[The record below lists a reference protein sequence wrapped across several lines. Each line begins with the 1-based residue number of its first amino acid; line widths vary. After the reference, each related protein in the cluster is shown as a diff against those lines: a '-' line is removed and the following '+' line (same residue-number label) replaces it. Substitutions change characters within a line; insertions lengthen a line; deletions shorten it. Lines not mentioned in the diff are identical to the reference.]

1 MIENIKA
8 YNNSDEKF
16 GSSTNEKLLTIFSN
30 TNFKERMLVVT
41 DKRVL
46 LFQHQNENQLQ
57 GNFQSDL
64 IDSKNI
70 AKDQFEQNIRNY
82 SALSAWPISNSQTLI
97 LADEY

>member
-1 MIENIKA
+1 MIENVKVFS
-8 YNNSDEKF
+8 NSDEKF

-70 AKDQFEQNIRNY
+70 AKD
-82 SALSAWPISNSQTLI
+82 
-97 LADEY
+97 